1 MLSRIAHVMYGLAR
15 HIERAENT
23 TRILDVNHRMSLERA
38 YYSDLDVWSPIL
50 AISGSRDL
58 FDSLY
63 PEVSGKNVYDF
74 LLLSEDNPDSVLCCL
89 RAARESARIMREQI
103 SEEMWGHLNRMHM
116 ELAQVGLQQVVG
128 KGSSDFNYR
137 IQSFCNGW
145 HGLADNTMVHGQAW
159 LFLRLGRFLERG
171 LMTSRILEIKYHLLL
186 PTPDEIGR
194 PLDLHQWQALL
205 RSVSAFE
212 AYRRL
217 HKAKIAPARVIDL
230 LLFSPHFP
238 RSLRFCMG
246 EVADSLANIGAN
258 TGAQSE
264 LHALVEGFLVE
275 LSGGKGDQLLTE
287 GIKAHLDAMQA
298 RCEEIHRQIMES
310 YLQPVILVDETG
322 LELAVGRQMQQ
333 Q

>member
-1 MLSRIAHVMYGLAR
+1 MLSRIAQGMYGLAR
-15 HIERAENT
+15 RIERIENM

-50 AISGSRDL
+50 AISGSRQL

-63 PEVSGKNVYDF
+63 PGISEKNVYDF
-74 LLLSEDNPDSVLCCL
+74 LLLSEDNPDSVVCCL
-89 RAARESARIMREQI
+89 RAAREAARIMRDQI
-103 SEEMWGHLNRMHM
+103 SEEMWRHLNLMHM
-116 ELAQVGLQQVVG
+116 ELAQVNLEQVLG
-128 KGSSDFNYR
+128 EGSFDFNHR
-137 IQSFCNGW
+137 IQSFCSGW

-205 RSVSAFE
+205 RSVSGFE

-217 HKAKIAPARVIDL
+217 YKAKIAPARVVDL
-230 LLFSPHFP
+230 LLFSTHFP
-238 RSLRFCMG
+238 RSVHFCIHAVADALSRIGAGTEAQRNLHNLVDGFLAELSSCMG
-246 EVADSLANIGAN
+246 DLVLA
-258 TGAQSE
+258 
-264 LHALVEGFLVE
+264 EGL
-275 LSGGKGDQLLTE
+275 KP
-287 GIKAHLDAMQA
+287 HLEAMQQ
-298 RCEEIHRQIMES
+298 RFDVIHHQIVES
-310 YLQPVILVDETG
+310 YFQPAILMDEAG
-322 LELAVGRQMQQ
+322 RELPIGRQMQQ